1 MSWEQIFPF
10 VCGTI
15 AAFFIGL
22 SKTGI
27 PGLSLPGILLMTFAF
42 PGNERFSTGAIL
54 PVLII
59 GDIVGLS
66 LYRKNIQWRILAV
79 ILPFMFVGIIFGSY
93 ILAKTPDKYFQP
105 TLAIVVCFLI
115 LFDVCR
121 QYFKW
126 EKIGNNL
133 LFAPTFGITT
143 GLTTMYA
150 NAGGPPMYVYL
161 TAQNLRKEQYMATW
175 VWIFCIGNLIKLPIS
190 CSLGM
195 INTRTL
201 YFTAYNLLPGLLI
214 GVLIGRRVFLL
225 IPEKYFVPV
234 TFFGTLLTA
243 IGMMLQIFG
252 LGK

>member
-10 VCGTI
+10 ACGTI

-59 GDIVGLS
+59 GDMVGLS
-66 LYRKNIQWRILAV
+66 LYRKNIQWRILIG
-79 ILPFMFVGIIFGSY
+79 ILPFMLAGIFVGAY

-105 TLAIVVCFLI
+105 TLALVVFFLI
-115 LFDVCR
+115 MFDVFR
-121 QYFKW
+121 QYFQW
-126 EKIGNNL
+126 EEIGKSL
-133 LFAPTFGITT
+133 WFAPTLGVTT

-175 VWIFCIGNLIKLPIS
+175 VWIFCFGNLIKLPIS

-195 INTRTL
+195 INTTTL
-201 YFTAYNLLPGLLI
+201 CFTASHLLPGLLI
-214 GVLIGRRVFLL
+214 GVLLGRRVFLL
-225 IPEKYFVPV
+225 IPEKYFVLA

-243 IGMMLQIFG
+243 VGMTLQVFG